1 MNTSNADKTILL
13 VDDEYMIRQVVEICL
28 ENLSS
33 WKTIIAASGKEAL
46 DAIAISKPDAILL
59 DMMMPNMDGFTVI
72 EQLQANIEFMNIPI
86 VLLTSCTSLLSH
98 QDLMALGCKGI
109 IAKPF
114 EPTYLVPQIAN
125 ILGW

>member
-1 MNTSNADKTILL
+1 MRVSNADKTILL
-13 VDDEYMIRQVVEICL
+13 IDDEYMIRQIVAICL
-28 ENLSS
+28 ENLSN

-59 DMMMPNMDGFTVI
+59 DMMMPNMDGFTFI
-72 EQLQANIEFMNIPI
+72 DQLQANPELMNIPV
-86 VLLTSCTSLLSH
+86 VLLTSCTALLSH
-98 QDLMALGCKGI
+98 QDLMDLGCKGI